1 MKAKLELNMRLGY
14 QSMPRTEEDM
24 HFRRLAV

>member
-1 MKAKLELNMRLGY
+1 MKARVELDMNLGY
-14 QSMPRTEEDM
+14 QSMPRAEEDM